1 MNLTLLVLIAVLPLI
16 GAILAGL
23 FGRVIGRV
31 GAHTVTILAV
41 ATSFVLSLHVLKQ
54 IYLDGVPAFD
64 GPVYTWLI
72 SDGVRF
78 DVGFLIDRLS
88 TLMMVVVTFVS
99 LCVHVYTIG
108 YMSDDPGYNR
118 FFSYISLFTFSM
130 LMLVMSNNFMQL
142 FFGWEAVGVV
152 SYLLIGFWFKR
163 PTAIFANMK
172 AFLVN
177 RVGDFG
183 FVLGIAGVVYYT
195 AQFGGASL
203 DYADAFKVAPQI
215 AGQSFGLAGTDGVNA
230 MTFICIC
237 LFIGAMGK
245 SAQVPLHVWLPVSME
260 GPRPISALIHA
271 ATMVTAGIFMVARMS
286 PLFEFSEYALN
297 FVLFIGA
304 TTALFMGFL
313 GIIANDIK
321 RVVAYSTL

>member
-1 MNLTLLVLIAVLPLI
+1 MNLTLLVLIAVLPLV

-23 FGRVIGRV
+23 FGRVIGRA

-64 GPVYTWLI
+64 GPVYSWLI
-72 SDGVRF
+72 SDGVKM

-108 YMSDDPGYNR
+108 YMSDDPGYTR

-152 SYLLIGFWFKR
+152 SYLLIGFWYTR
-163 PTAIFANMK
+163 PSAIFANFK

-183 FVLGIAGVVYYT
+183 FVLGIAGIVYYT
-195 AQFGGASL
+195 NSL
-203 DYADAFKVAPQI
+203 DYATVFGARDVIAADTMQI
-215 AGQSFGLAGTDGVNA
+215 FPGVEWQA
-230 MTFICIC
+230 MSVICIC
-237 LFIGAMGK
+237 L
-245 SAQVPLHVWLPVSME
+245 
-260 GPRPISALIHA
+260 
-271 ATMVTAGIFMVARMS
+271 
-286 PLFEFSEYALN
+286 
-297 FVLFIGA
+297 
-304 TTALFMGFL
+304 
-313 GIIANDIK
+313 
-321 RVVAYSTL
+321 